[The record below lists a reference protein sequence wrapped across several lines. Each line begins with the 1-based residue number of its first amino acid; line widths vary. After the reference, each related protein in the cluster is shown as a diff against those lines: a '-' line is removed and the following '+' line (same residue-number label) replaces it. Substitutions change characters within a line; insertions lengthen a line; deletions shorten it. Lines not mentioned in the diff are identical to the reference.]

1 MRALTIST
9 TGSLDAVECST
20 DVAVPVITGPG
31 QVRVRLRA
39 AALNHLNL
47 WAIRGLPGVTVTPK
61 WVLGSDGTGVIEE
74 VSDDVSSVQR
84 GDRVVINAGLS
95 CRRCEYCLAGEHP
108 LCVKFRVLGEP
119 VPGTF
124 AEQVVLPATNVRA
137 IPPDVSDADAGAFGL
152 AALTAWRM
160 LVSRAQIRAGDE
172 VLIWGIGGGV
182 AQAALLIAKARGAR
196 VWVTSGS
203 DEKLQRAKALGAD
216 ELINHSGIDV
226 GREVRARTG
235 KRGVNVVVD
244 SVGTATWEQSLG
256 ALGRA
261 GRRVTC
267 GGTSGHLLQMDV
279 RKLFWNQWT
288 IMGSTMGNDME
299 FDAVVAELV
308 AGRLSVPVDSVF
320 PLERGRDAL
329 ERLESGAHFGKI
341 VLQIGP

>member
-1 MRALTIST
+1 M
-9 TGSLDAVECST
+9 
-20 DVAVPVITGPG
+20 
-31 QVRVRLRA
+31 
-39 AALNHLNL
+39 
-47 WAIRGLPGVTVTPK
+47 
-61 WVLGSDGTGVIEE
+61 
-74 VSDDVSSVQR
+74 
-84 GDRVVINAGLS
+84 
-95 CRRCEYCLAGEHP
+95 
-108 LCVKFRVLGEP
+108 
-119 VPGTF
+119 
-124 AEQVVLPATNVRA
+124 VLPATNVRA
-137 IPPDVSDADAGAFGL
+137 IPPGVSDADAGAFGL

-261 GRRVTC
+261 GRLVTC

-288 IMGSTMGNDME
+288 IMGSTMGNDTE
-299 FDAVVAELV
+299 FDAVVAELA

-329 ERLESGAHFGKI
+329 ERLESGAQFGKI
-341 VLQIGP
+341 VLQISP

>member
-9 TGSLDAVECST
+9 TGSLDAVEFRT
-20 DVAVPVITGPG
+20 DVEAPVITGPG

-47 WAIRGLPGVTVTPK
+47 WAVRGLPGVTVTPK
-61 WVLGSDGTGVIEE
+61 WVLGSDGTGVVSE
-74 VSDDVSSVQR
+74 VSDGVGGVR
-84 GDRVVINAGLS
+84 PGDRVVINAGLS
-95 CRRCEYCLAGEHP
+95 CRQCEYCRAGDHP
-108 LCVKFRVLGEP
+108 LCVKFRVLGEQ

-124 AEQVVLPATNVRA
+124 AEQVVVPAANVRV
-137 IPPDVSDADAGAFGL
+137 IPSNVPDADASAFGL
-152 AALTAWRM
+152 ATLTAWRM
-160 LVSRAQIRAGDE
+160 LVSRAQVQAGDE

-182 AQAALLIAKARGAR
+182 AQAALRIAKARGAR

-203 DEKLQRAKALGAD
+203 DDKLQRAKLLGAD
-216 ELINHSGIDV
+216 ELINHTGIDV

-244 SVGTATWEQSLG
+244 SVGAATWEQSLG

-261 GRRVTC
+261 GRLVTC

-279 RKLFWNQWT
+279 RRLFWNQWT
-288 IMGSTMGNDME
+288 IMGSTMGSDAE

-308 AGRLSVPVDSVF
+308 AGRLSVPVDSVY

-329 ERLESGAHFGKI
+329 TRLQGGTQFGKI
-341 VLQIGP
+341 VLQIGE